1 MPAEKTFARLF
12 PFEIIS
18 KNLTSDENLA
28 LLEKTLR
35 SRGIMCPLSTSPEKQ
50 RFYKAIEILSA
61 LPGWSNATEIEH
73 LARHTA
79 LQIEPEVWCNG
90 EYQDRMLVVS
100 EEMVMTSIKAMF
112 KTKSER
118 FRGR

>member
-1 MPAEKTFARLF
+1 
-12 PFEIIS
+12 
-18 KNLTSDENLA
+18 
-28 LLEKTLR
+28 
-35 SRGIMCPLSTSPEKQ
+35 MCPLSTSPEKQ

-61 LPGWSNATEIEH
+61 LLSWSNATEIKH
-73 LARHTA
+73 LARHTV

-90 EYQDRMLVVS
+90 EYQDGMLVVS
-100 EEMVMTSIKAMF
+100 EEMLMTSIKTMF